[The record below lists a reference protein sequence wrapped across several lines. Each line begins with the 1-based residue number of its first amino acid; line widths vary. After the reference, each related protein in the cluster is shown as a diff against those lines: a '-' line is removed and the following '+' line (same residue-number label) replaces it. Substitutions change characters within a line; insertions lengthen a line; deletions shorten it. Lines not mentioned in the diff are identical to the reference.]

1 MRSHRGYFSVRW
13 IVDRTHSDRGQVDCE
28 STVSSFA
35 DLIASRRDWIEQVL
49 KPWCR
54 VAALKDLKRAEL
66 EWADIAGKVDAK
78 ATLWSWAWGRFPDIV
93 HEGLV
98 GVDETNAVRV
108 TLKSGQVY
116 IGYPDNRKSEGGR
129 LILVSAASAGSARA
143 SEIGPISIDDIAKI
157 ERI

>member
-1 MRSHRGYFSVRW
+1 
-13 IVDRTHSDRGQVDCE
+13 
-28 STVSSFA
+28 VSSFA
-35 DLIASRRDWIEQVL
+35 DLIASRRDWIDQVL

-54 VAALKDLKRAEL
+54 VAGLKDLKRAEL

-78 ATLWSWAWGRFPDIV
+78 ATLWTWAWGRFPDIV

-108 TLKSGQVY
+108 TLKNGQSHA
-116 IGYPDNRKSEGGR
+116 GYPDNRKTEGGR
-129 LILVSAASAGSARA
+129 LILVSAEPAASGRA
-143 SEIGPISIDDIAKI
+143 AEIGPISIDDIAQI

>member
-1 MRSHRGYFSVRW
+1 
-13 IVDRTHSDRGQVDCE
+13 
-28 STVSSFA
+28 VSSFA
-35 DLIASRRDWIEQVL
+35 DLIASRRDWIDQVL

-54 VAALKDLKRAEL
+54 VAGLKDLKRAEL

-78 ATLWSWAWGRFPDIV
+78 ATLWTWAWGRFPDIV

-108 TLKSGQVY
+108 TLKNGQSHA
-116 IGYPDNRKSEGGR
+116 GYPDNRKTEGGR
-129 LILVSAASAGSARA
+129 LNLVSAEPAASGRA
-143 SEIGPISIDDIAKI
+143 AEIGPISIDDIAQI

>member
-1 MRSHRGYFSVRW
+1 M
-13 IVDRTHSDRGQVDCE
+13 
-28 STVSSFA
+28 SSFA
-35 DLIASRRDWIEQVL
+35 DLIASRREWIEQVL

-54 VAALKDLKRAEL
+54 VAAIKDLKRAEL

-78 ATLWSWAWGRFPDIV
+78 ATLWSWAWGRFPEVV

-108 TLKSGQVY
+108 TLKSGHVH

-129 LILVSAASAGSARA
+129 LILLSAESASSGRA
-143 SEIGPISIDDIAKI
+143 NEIGPISIDDIARI

>member
-1 MRSHRGYFSVRW
+1 
-13 IVDRTHSDRGQVDCE
+13 
-28 STVSSFA
+28 VSSFA

-54 VAALKDLKRAEL
+54 VAGLKDLKRAEP

-78 ATLWSWAWGRFPDIV
+78 ATLWTWAWGRFPDIV

-108 TLKSGQVY
+108 TLKNGQSHA
-116 IGYPDNRKSEGGR
+116 GYPDNRKTDGGR
-129 LILVSAASAGSARA
+129 LILVSAESAGPGRA
-143 SEIGPISIDDIAKI
+143 AEIGPISIDDIAQI

>member
-1 MRSHRGYFSVRW
+1 
-13 IVDRTHSDRGQVDCE
+13 
-28 STVSSFA
+28 VSSFA

-54 VAALKDLKRAEL
+54 VAGLKDLKRAEL

-78 ATLWSWAWGRFPDIV
+78 ATLWTWAWGRFPEIV
-93 HEGLV
+93 HEGFV

-108 TLKSGQVY
+108 KLKNGQSHA
-116 IGYPDNRKSEGGR
+116 GYPDNRKTEGGR
-129 LILVSAASAGSARA
+129 LILLSAEPAGPGRA
-143 SEIGPISIDDIAKI
+143 AEIGPISIDDIAQI